1 MLSKLDHIQLT
12 MPKGEEA
19 QVRAFCTLLGLI
31 EIPKPATLAKRGGA
45 WFVLPDGF
53 QIHYGVEV
61 DFMPAR
67 KAHPA
72 FVCDDL
78 DGMAKRLME
87 AHFMVIWDEELAPR
101 RRFYSADPFGNRL
114 EFMEVSS

>member
-1 MLSKLDHIQLT
+1 MLSQLDHIQIA

-19 QVRAFCTLLGLI
+19 QIRAFCALLGMT

-45 WFVLPDGF
+45 WFVLSDGF
-53 QIHYGVEV
+53 QVHYGVEA
-61 DFMPAR
+61 DFAPAR

-78 DGMAKRLME
+78 NVLAQRLMD
-87 AHFMVIWDEELAPR
+87 AGFGVIWDEELAPR

-114 EFMEVSS
+114 EFMEAIS